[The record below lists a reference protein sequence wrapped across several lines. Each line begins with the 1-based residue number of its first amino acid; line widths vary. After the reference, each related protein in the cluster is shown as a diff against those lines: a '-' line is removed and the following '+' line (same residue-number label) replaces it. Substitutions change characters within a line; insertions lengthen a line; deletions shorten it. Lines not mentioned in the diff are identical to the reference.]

1 MKEKYIDEGSY
12 GCVLYPGKRCK
23 DNKKI
28 RKSIVKIFKSKRS
41 YEEELLLHKKIE
53 NIFENNKKFI
63 VNIIDN
69 CEKSINTYEKQNY
82 SKCKSTYKYDDQII
96 YQIIYQ
102 YGGKD
107 LIFLSETR
115 NTKFTKLFFSLSNIF
130 EAIIILNKRE
140 YIHFDIRLPNILYNK
155 NSTKLIDFGLLLKYS
170 EVKYQYFDKDEER
183 FEYPPELQKN
193 NYKDLYEYFI
203 HNINIILINGK
214 NKNNKLLL
222 EFLDFFEKLKTNFK
236 KSDYVEKEIINNK
249 VDIYMF
255 GTVILHFILS
265 MFQNNN
271 IIDLNIIEFKQILK
285 LTYNMTYYDNVKRLT
300 PENAFIKYKELVY
313 KIKNK
318 LSLNTS
324 KIRQNS
330 KYNSQ
335 LSNTTLKYE
344 TKEI

>member
-28 RKSIVKIFKSKRS
+28 RKSIVKIFRNKKD
-41 YEEELLLHKKIE
+41 YEDEFLSHKKIE
-53 NIFENNKKFI
+53 DIFENNKKCI

-69 CEKSINTYEKQNY
+69 CEKKINTYEKQNY
-82 SKCKSTYKYDDQII
+82 SKCKSTYKYDEQII

-130 EAIIILNKRE
+130 EAIIILNKKE
-140 YIHFDIRLPNILYNK
+140 YVHFDIRLPNILYDK

-170 EVKYQYFDKDEER
+170 QVKYHYFDKDEQR

-203 HNINIILINGK
+203 HDINIILINGK

-222 EFLDFFEKLKTNFK
+222 VFLNFFENLKTNFK

-255 GTVILHFILS
+255 GTVILHYILS
-265 MFQNNN
+265 IFQNNN
-271 IIDLNIIEFKQILK
+271 IIDLNIIEFKHILK
-285 LTYNMTYYDNVKRLT
+285 LTYNMTHYDNVIRLT
-300 PENAFIKYKELVY
+300 PENAFIMYKDLVY

-318 LSLNTS
+318 LSLNTKSRKSNYKSSIS
-324 KIRQNS
+324 K
-330 KYNSQ
+330 K
-335 LSNTTLKYE
+335 
-344 TKEI
+344 